1 MANVF
6 TPLPQQRVPLVGDS
20 RGDHS
25 CPPDTDPIDGEAI
38 IAALKDAGV
47 GESDIEDNPECIVA
61 GIVTFYYDDSDPANP
76 GWAYRA
82 RMRYA
87 QESGAL
93 DYWSDLDDIAALAAA
108 NL

>member
-1 MANVF
+1 
-6 TPLPQQRVPLVGDS
+6 
-20 RGDHS
+20 
-25 CPPDTDPIDGEAI
+25 
-38 IAALKDAGV
+38 
-47 GESDIEDNPECIVA
+47 
-61 GIVTFYYDDSDPANP
+61 VTFYYDDS
-76 GWAYRA
+76 GYRA